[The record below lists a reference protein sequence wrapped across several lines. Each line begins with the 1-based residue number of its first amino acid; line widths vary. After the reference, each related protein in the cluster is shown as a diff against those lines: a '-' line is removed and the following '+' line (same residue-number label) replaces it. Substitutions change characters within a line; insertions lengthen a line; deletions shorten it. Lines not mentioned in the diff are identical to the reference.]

1 MLQEAVIDFRI
12 LGPLEAVDDDG
23 PVALGGQKQRALL
36 ALLLM
41 RAGEVVGTE
50 RLVTDLWGERPPKT
64 ATTSLQNFVSQLRK
78 LLGPGTLET
87 KAPGYV
93 LRVDPERFDL
103 GGPSPGAFPSGLA
116 RAPFLWEY
124 LGQKHAMEFLGGFVG
139 VSQEQ
144 ATWALRPEIGWVIRE
159 QVTS

>member
-1 MLQEAVIDFRI
+1 MIDFRI

-87 KAPGYV
+87 KAPG
-93 LRVDPERFDL
+93 
-103 GGPSPGAFPSGLA
+103 
-116 RAPFLWEY
+116 
-124 LGQKHAMEFLGGFVG
+124 
-139 VSQEQ
+139 
-144 ATWALRPEIGWVIRE
+144 
-159 QVTS
+159 